1 MPRVPPVTTATRAIC
16 ASSIQLQASD
26 LSDTVRDEMLRQL
39 GQRDLRQV
47 LRDFGLHPRPRRGIE
62 GLAKDGQGPGI
73 GIENEGRVIAALAC
87 GFELGGDIACESGF
101 ERHMRIPAWLDGMA
115 ARVGALLHA
124 GRRRADELPTWKPG
138 LFRFI
143 LSDQA
148 IGRRLWTSSK
158 EPRPAPVR

>member
-1 MPRVPPVTTATRAIC
+1 
-16 ASSIQLQASD
+16 
-26 LSDTVRDEMLRQL
+26 
-39 GQRDLRQV
+39 
-47 LRDFGLHPRPRRGIE
+47 
-62 GLAKDGQGPGI
+62 
-73 GIENEGRVIAALAC
+73 NEGRVIAALAR
-87 GFELGGDIACESGF
+87 GFELGRDIACESGF

-143 LSDQA
+143 LSDHA

-158 EPRPAPVR
+158 EPRPAPVRQNEPGDFVPPLHDSLPSRMPREWPNKGTRP